1 MSELKSALSALSKAI
16 FPNRCELCGEV
27 IELDE
32 KVCCKCKNPPVI
44 KAPFCE
50 FCGASKEECNC
61 KKNKNEYKRI
71 ISPYYYTDS
80 LVPAIHRFKNG
91 GMPFLAERFTADLAK
106 CISEHY
112 SDVSYDVITFVP
124 IRDFQKRKRGFNQSQ
139 LLSEKV
145 AEKINVPVAS
155 ILKKIRY
162 TGVQH
167 YKSAMERKAD
177 IFGAYDVVDDYKD
190 SLECKTILLID
201 DVKTTGAT
209 LNECSKM
216 LKIYGAKEVY
226 CAVVAIT
233 NNLKSEY

>member
-1 MSELKSALSALSKAI
+1 MSELKSAFSALSKAL

-32 KVCCKCKNPPVI
+32 RVCGKCKNPPVI
-44 KAPFCE
+44 KAPLCE
-50 FCGASKEECNC
+50 CCGASKGDCNC

-91 GMPFLAERFTADLAK
+91 GMPFLAERFADDIAK
-106 CISEHY
+106 CVSENY
-112 SDVSYDVITFVP
+112 SDVQFDSVTFVP

-139 LLSEKV
+139 LLAEGV
-145 AEKINVPVAS
+145 ANKIGVPVVP

-167 YKSAMERKAD
+167 RKSAIQRRAD
-177 IFGAYDVVDDYKD
+177 SFGAYDVTDDYIS
-190 SLECKTILLID
+190 SLEGKTILLID

-216 LKIYGAKEVY
+216 LKIYGAENVY
-226 CAVVAIT
+226 CAAVAIT
-233 NNLKSEY
+233 KNK

>member
-1 MSELKSALSALSKAI
+1 MSELKSAFYALLKAV

-32 KVCCKCKNPPVI
+32 KLCDKCKNPPII

-50 FCGASKEECNC
+50 YCGASKEDCYC
-61 KKNKNEYKRI
+61 KKHKNEFNKI
-71 ISPYYYTDS
+71 AATYYYRDS

-91 GMPFLAERFTADLAK
+91 GMPFLAERFAADIAK
-106 CISEHY
+106 CVLENY
-112 SDVSYDVITFVP
+112 SDISFDIITFVP
-124 IRDFQKRKRGFNQSQ
+124 IRDFQKRKRGFNQAQ
-139 LLSEKV
+139 LLAERV
-145 AEKINVPVAS
+145 AGEMNVPVAQ

-167 YKSAMERKAD
+167 HKSAAQRKAD
-177 IFGAYDVVDDYKD
+177 IFGAYDVLNDYKNKLD
-190 SLECKTILLID
+190 GKIILLID

-216 LKIYGAKEVY
+216 LKIYGAKSVY
-226 CAVVAIT
+226 CAAVAIT
-233 NNLKSEY
+233 NTVKKEN